1 MAKKKKPPG
10 KKPISDKER
19 ARRQA
24 AAMAA
29 LGNDEGT
36 APKKFAGADHH
47 SSVTKARI
55 IRHQGR

>member
-1 MAKKKKPPG
+1 MSKKKKPAG

-29 LGNDEGT
+29 LNDDAT
-36 APKKFAGADHH
+36 APQKTAGHDHH
-47 SSVTKARI
+47 STMAKARI

>member
-1 MAKKKKPPG
+1 MAKKKKPAG
-10 KKPISDKER
+10 KKPVSDKER

-29 LGNDEGT
+29 LGNDNT
-36 APKKFAGADHH
+36 APKKFSGADHH
-47 SSVTKARI
+47 SNQTKARI